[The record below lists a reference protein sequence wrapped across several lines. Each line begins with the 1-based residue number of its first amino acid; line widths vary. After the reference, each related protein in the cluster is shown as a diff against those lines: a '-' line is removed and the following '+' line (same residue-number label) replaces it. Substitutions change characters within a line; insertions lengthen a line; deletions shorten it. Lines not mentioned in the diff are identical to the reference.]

1 MSWNVTVPQS
11 WVDIAILA
19 IVAWNVAAGVRRGFM
34 GALVDLLGFLLSL
47 AIALTLYVQAAE
59 WAVRQWNVP
68 DLFSQPLAFAGLW
81 VVTSVSISLV
91 GGLLGAPIAQFLRG
105 STSDIV
111 LSLVPSALKGAAV
124 AGVVLTLL
132 LSLPPL
138 PPIFPLGQAFADL
151 REAIQESE
159 LAGPLVERTAALDR
173 LAREVVGESVARTL
187 TLITVRPEAGERI
200 VLSFQVEAPAIDTLA
215 ENQMLDLL
223 NDERRRAGLNALVRD
238 ATVDDVARAHSVD
251 MLQRGYFAHENL
263 DGLSPFDRMR
273 LGGIRFTAAGENLA
287 LAPTV
292 VLAHQG
298 LMDSPGHRANIL
310 NPQYGRVGIGA
321 ARADGRGRVFTQ
333 TFTN

>member
-19 IVAWNVAAGVRRGFM
+19 VVAWNVAAGVRRGFM

-59 WAVRQWNVP
+59 WAVRQWSVP

-81 VVTSVSISLV
+81 VVTSVAVSLV
-91 GGLLGAPIAQFLRG
+91 GGLIGAPVAAFLRG
-105 STSDIV
+105 STSDIL
-111 LSLVPSALKGAAV
+111 LSLVPSVLKGAVV

-138 PPIFPLGQAFADL
+138 PPIFPLGQAFVDL
-151 REAIQESE
+151 REAIQQSE
-159 LAGPLVERTAALDR
+159 LASPLVERTAALDR
-173 LAREVVGESVARTL
+173 LAREVVGESLARTL
-187 TLITVRPEAGERI
+187 TLITVKPEAGERI
-200 VLSFQVEAPAIDTLA
+200 VLNFKVEAPLIDTVA

-223 NDERRRAGLNALVRD
+223 NDERRRAGLSALVRD
-238 ATVDDVARAHSVD
+238 STVDDVARAHSMD
-251 MLQRGYFAHENL
+251 MLQRGYFAHENPE
-263 DGLSPFDRMR
+263 GLSPFDRMR
-273 LGGIRFTAAGENLA
+273 VAGIRFTAAGENLA

-310 NPQYGRVGIGA
+310 SPQYGRVGIGA
-321 ARADGRGRVFTQ
+321 ALADGRGRVFTQ
-333 TFTN
+333 SFTN